1 MYLEHYLDSIE
12 NLPFELQRNFQ
23 LMRDLDQRTED
34 LKSEIDKLATEYI
47 SNARML
53 SSEEKLGLLKQ
64 IQEAYGKCK
73 EFGDDKVQ
81 LAMQTYEM
89 VDKHIRRL
97 DTDLARFEADLKEKQ
112 IESSDYD
119 SSSSKGK
126 KKGRAQ
132 KEKKAARAR
141 SKGKNSDEE
150 APKTAQKKLKLVRTS
165 TEYGMPSVTFGNVHP
180 SDVLDMPVDPNEPTY
195 CLCHQ
200 VSYGE
205 MIGCDNPDC
214 SIEWFHFACVGLDA
228 PNQEG
233 NGSVL
238 VVPRRGKRSK
248 RPLDTVVRTPI
259 PVLELQH
266 SSPRSWGSIIMGS
279 HPGPKLFKGRHQEN
293 KKAKTGGSTQEQKG
307 VMEELSEQ
315 IIAQPAANNWKN
327 PGFPFFLSQLIPRTL
342 SSDPG
347 SPLTEDEYEV
357 FFSALRP
364 EWKASMMCQTRRSKG
379 CQSPKIK
386 QLDEFE
392 NHGQI
397 PEGPIC
403 ADLPQIQ
410 RFETFCLFAQFR
422 CLDQKFYIKRIMCP
436 IAGAEETTSISAE
449 TAQLLD
455 LLETSVKPT
464 EESAPHT
471 EAQVSSP
478 PDGKEL
484 LSDIDTLLK
493 YSFAVSGQEPEP
505 QEDFPT
511 VTASEGVLQAPVHE
525 DHPHQPKAISD
536 TDAQETE
543 EIKETDQPIPTII
556 HHSESTDFPS
566 EEVESTEAA
575 EGTRELHVQEDPPG
589 TESKGRLLDLEKDDA
604 VLILCFAVLEDI
616 CVSSVVSKAWKEM
629 EDKILGYGS
638 LVNLDSGSLFYLGP

>member
-1 MYLEHYLDSIE
+1 MKAFDSTCVMFFC
-12 NLPFELQRNFQ
+12 NHVH
-23 LMRDLDQRTED
+23 
-34 LKSEIDKLATEYI
+34 S
-47 SNARML
+47 
-53 SSEEKLGLLKQ
+53 
-64 IQEAYGKCK
+64 C
-73 EFGDDKVQ
+73 
-81 LAMQTYEM
+81 
-89 VDKHIRRL
+89 IR
-97 DTDLARFEADLKEKQ
+97 
-112 IESSDYD
+112 
-119 SSSSKGK
+119 
-126 KKGRAQ
+126 
-132 KEKKAARAR
+132 
-141 SKGKNSDEE
+141 
-150 APKTAQKKLKLVRTS
+150 
-165 TEYGMPSVTFGNVHP
+165 
-180 SDVLDMPVDPNEPTY
+180 
-195 CLCHQ
+195 
-200 VSYGE
+200 
-205 MIGCDNPDC
+205 
-214 SIEWFHFACVGLDA
+214 
-228 PNQEG
+228 
-233 NGSVL
+233 
-238 VVPRRGKRSK
+238 
-248 RPLDTVVRTPI
+248 
-259 PVLELQH
+259 
-266 SSPRSWGSIIMGS
+266 
-279 HPGPKLFKGRHQEN
+279 PKLFKGRHQEN

-638 LVNLDSGSLFYLGP
+638 LVCDSLGRRHTDLCPMCAFCSLKMEQCQRASDLRRVHCESSAKYTAYINPGIGSQYQDTGTKVSSPEVEYYGMDVYGGYKADHWCGRLATHGCDDPRVYLWLQTEYSFFQQGDYPDKISCFFPGL